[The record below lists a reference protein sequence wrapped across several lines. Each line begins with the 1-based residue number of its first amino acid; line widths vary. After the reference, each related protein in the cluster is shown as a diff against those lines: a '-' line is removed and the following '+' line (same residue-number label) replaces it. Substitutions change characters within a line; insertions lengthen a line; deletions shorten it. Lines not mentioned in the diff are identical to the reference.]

1 MQEQIQSHNGSEPA
15 KSMTK
20 LQQFLQRH
28 VTAIDIG
35 AGVLIIIFVMT
46 TVLYALR
53 YDQLKNE
60 LQRMSQTIS
69 HAQTNKEVT
78 AFTKLFID
86 RVLKAKGE
94 IDFET
99 RLSLEGAVR
108 GLKDAEIL
116 DAWKTFTDSKTESQA
131 QNAVKNLLGLL
142 VGKIQ

>member
-1 MQEQIQSHNGSEPA
+1 MQEQTQLHIGSNPVEP
-15 KSMTK
+15 TTR

-35 AGVLIIIFVMT
+35 AGVLIVIFVMT
-46 TVLYALR
+46 TVMYALR
-53 YDQLKNE
+53 YDQLQNE
-60 LQRMSQTIS
+60 LERMSQTIS

-78 AFTKLFID
+78 AFTQLFID

-116 DAWKTFTDSKTESQA
+116 DAWKAFTDSKTESQA
-131 QNAVKNLLGLL
+131 QNAVKNLLGVL